1 MDHDRLYHGPGT
13 SARRWCPKKGDS
25 PDIAAAR
32 EGLGRSRGGLTTK
45 VHAACDALGNPVRYL
60 LTPGQR
66 NDVTQA
72 TELLDGYEVGA
83 VLADKGYDAGW
94 LVDQIEA
101 AGAIAVIPP
110 KKNRL
115 EQRSYDANLYADRNK
130 IERLFN
136 RLKHYRR
143 VATRYEKTGRNY
155 LSVVF
160 LASTLI
166 SLL

>member
-1 MDHDRLYHGPGT
+1 M
-13 SARRWCPKKGDS
+13 
-25 PDIAAAR
+25 AAAR

-45 VHAACDALGNPVRYL
+45 VHATCDALGNPVRVL

-72 TELLDGYEVGA
+72 GALIDGFETGA
-83 VLADKGYDAGW
+83 VLGDKGYDSGD
-94 LVDQIEA
+94 LVRQIAE
-101 AGAIAVIPP
+101 AGAEVVVPS
-110 KKNRL
+110 KTNRV
-115 EQRSYDANLYADRNK
+115 ERREHDANLYADRNK
-130 IERLFN
+130 IERFFN
-136 RLKHYRR
+136 RLEQCRR
-143 VATRYEKTGRNY
+143 VATRYEKLGQNY